1 MAGGI
6 SGEGGEDEPIADI
19 NITPFVDVV
28 LVLLV
33 VVMITST
40 QIVRAQLQ
48 VDLPKA
54 ASGQDAVP
62 STLNL
67 ILTLEGALLLDGR
80 PIERDALPERINA
93 LRMEDPELQA
103 VIAADQGVAY
113 GRVVELIDLV
123 KQNGINKFALN
134 IERSASE

>member
-1 MAGGI
+1 MAAGVT
-6 SGEGGEDEPIADI
+6 SEDGEDEVIADI

-67 ILTLEGALLLDGR
+67 ILTLEGELLLDGR
-80 PIERDALPERINA
+80 PIDRPELPERIRA
-93 LRMEDPELQA
+93 LRAEDPKLQA

-123 KQNGINKFALN
+123 KKNGVTKFALN
-134 IERSASE
+134 IERRAAE

>member
-6 SGEGGEDEPIADI
+6 STEDGDDEVIADI

-67 ILTLEGALLLDGR
+67 ILTLEGELLLDGR
-80 PIERDALPERINA
+80 PIERPELPGRIEALLA
-93 LRMEDPELQA
+93 EDPKLQA

-123 KQNGINKFALN
+123 KQNGITKFALN
-134 IERSASE
+134 IERSTE